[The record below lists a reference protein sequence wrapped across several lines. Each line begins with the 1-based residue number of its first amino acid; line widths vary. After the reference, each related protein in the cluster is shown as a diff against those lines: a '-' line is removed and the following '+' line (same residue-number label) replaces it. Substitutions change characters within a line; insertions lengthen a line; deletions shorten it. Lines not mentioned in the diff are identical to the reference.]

1 VKSSKKKVPYPFY
14 TLEDVN
20 YSKFIIRLLSYM
32 YTRQFEPGEL
42 IAREMIES
50 GEIIFVEK
58 GIYNIGYEIKN
69 SCVANSVP
77 RPTLVATKFRLTA
90 VSNSTTVLGPK

>member
-58 GIYNIGYEIKN
+58 GIYNIGYEINKKEFLRRQFGPSTNIGGYQVSTN
-69 SCVANSVP
+69 S
-77 RPTLVATKFRLTA
+77 RF
-90 VSNSTTVLGPK
+90 

>member
-1 VKSSKKKVPYPFY
+1 MPYPFY
-14 TLEDVN
+14 TLDDVN

-50 GEIIFVEK
+50 DEIIFVEK
-58 GIYNIGYEIKN
+58 GIYNIGYEINKKEFL
-69 SCVANSVP
+69 
-77 RPTLVATKFRLTA
+77 RR
-90 VSNSTTVLGPK
+90 